1 MRLDGRVA
9 IVTGS
14 ARGLGKT
21 YALRLSEEGAKVVIA
36 DVLAAKGVQEE
47 IEEKGGEALALHTDV
62 SEEES
67 AKEMASRTIQ
77 RFGRIDILINDAA
90 IFATI
95 ETKPF
100 FDISAQEW
108 DEVMR
113 VNLMGIFL
121 CSKVVYPQMKK
132 QGKGKIINVSSG
144 AFFKGLP
151 YFIHY
156 VTSTLKEG

>member
-1 MRLDGRVA
+1 M
-9 IVTGS
+9 
-14 ARGLGKT
+14 AR
-21 YALRLSEEGAKVVIA
+21 
-36 DVLAAKGVQEE
+36 
-47 IEEKGGEALALHTDV
+47 
-62 SEEES
+62 
-67 AKEMASRTIQ
+67 RTIQ
-77 RFGRIDILINDAA
+77 RFRRIDILINNAA

-100 FDISAQEW
+100 FDISTQEW

-121 CSKVVYPQMKK
+121 CSKVVYPQMKY

-151 YFIHY
+151 YFMSSRHLFPPKIFTFY
-156 VTSTLKEG
+156 L